1 MLLSGSNEHIASFS
15 RKGRGAIMLKKQYLK
30 SRPVCKVTF
39 SLPASTGAA
48 SAALVGDFNAW
59 DAAATPMQVLKDGR
73 FKVSLELDAEQQYE
87 FRYLLD
93 ESEWINET
101 EADGYAANPFFSEN
115 SVLSL

>member
-1 MLLSGSNEHIASFS
+1 
-15 RKGRGAIMLKKQYLK
+15 MLKKQYLK

-39 SLPASTGAA
+39 SLPADTGAD

-59 DAAATPMQVLKDGR
+59 DSSATPMQVLKDGR
-73 FKVSLELDAEQQYE
+73 FKVSLELDTDQQYQ

-93 ESEWINET
+93 DSQWLNES
-101 EADGYAANPFFSEN
+101 EADGYASNPYFSEN